1 MTLRELG
8 YSIAN
13 LPSNIEYYVTDMFV
27 TLHRDPLDLQ
37 IDQIIILLFITG
49 NLIFTIVMIANYIFD
64 RTNPFLDNLLDGY
77 KFAPLCKGIVFSS
90 VYLLLGAIFF
100 GAFFFIGY
108 YHLTL

>member
-13 LPSNIEYYVTDMFV
+13 IDDYVTDMFV
-27 TLHRDPLDLQ
+27 TLYRDPLDLQ
-37 IDQIIILLFITG
+37 IDQAIILLIIVG
-49 NLIFTIVMIANYIFD
+49 NLIFIIVMIANHIFD
-64 RTNPFLDNLLDGY
+64 KTDPFLDNLLDGY

-100 GAFFFIGY
+100 GVFFFIGY